1 MTKFLLSFLLL
12 HPFFAQAQSPPKLIS
27 ANPRD
32 STSQS
37 LRRTGLREIPSRK
50 IRPSDVYRL
59 QSLGDPHVS
68 PEGNWVSYVLTS
80 VDTAKDKRN
89 SDVWMVSWDGRQS
102 VQLTNSPDGE
112 SSPRFSPDGKYLSF
126 LSSRQGAKGSQVWL
140 MDRRGGEGRKLTDVK
155 GELSDYKWS
164 PDGKKLLLV
173 IQDPPDTSK
182 TKTPKPYV
190 IDRYHFKQDIK
201 GYLMKQYTHLYLFD
215 IASKKL
221 DTLTKGNYNEESPDW
236 SPDGKRIAFV
246 SNHTPDPDKNENTD
260 IWLMESHPGAPAT
273 QLTTWKGYDTQP
285 RWSPDGKQIAY
296 LCSTVPDNFIMYD
309 QSILAVITPG
319 GGEPRLLTKPVDRPV
334 THPVWSKDGKS
345 IFVLIEDDR
354 QQYIAGI
361 DPTSGLMTKIAGG
374 NRSFLSLEKTPDGN
388 LVSLMSDPQLPGE
401 IYAVEGGTPRRLT
414 KHQDEF
420 VAPLELAT
428 VEGFTSISKDGT
440 PVSNLLYRPAGA
452 PAHQKLPTIF
462 FIHGGPVGQD
472 EFAFDLSRQMLA
484 AGGYAVVAV
493 NYRGSSGRGLEFCK
507 SIYSDWG
514 NKEVIDIQGA
524 ADHLVKEGV
533 ADPERLGIGGWS
545 YGGILTN
552 YSIATDTRFKAAVS
566 GAGSANQLGLY
577 GVDQYITQFDNEL
590 GVPWKNLDKYLK
602 LSYPFLKADRI
613 KTPTLFVVG
622 EKDFNVPAVG
632 SEQMYQALR
641 SQGVP
646 TGLVIYPGQFHG
658 ITIPSYQKD
667 RFDRYLE
674 WFDTYLK
681 GIGTQK
687 VNKEIR

>member
-1 MTKFLLSFLLL
+1 MTKLLL
-12 HPFFAQAQSPPKLIS
+12 PLLLLFTYLAQAQSPTNSTKGNPQD
-27 ANPRD
+27 PRD
-32 STSQS
+32 
-37 LRRTGLREIPSRK
+37 LRERPLRK
-50 IRPSDVYRL
+50 IRPTDVYRY
-59 QSLGDPHVS
+59 QSVSDPQIS

-80 VDTAKDKRN
+80 VDTAKDKGN
-89 SDVWMVSWDGRQS
+89 SDVWMVSWDAQQS
-102 VQLTNSPDGE
+102 VQLTHSPDGE
-112 SSPRFSPDGKYLSF
+112 SSPRWSPDGKYLSF

-140 MDRRGGEGRKLTDVK
+140 MDRRGGEGRKITDVK

-201 GYLMKQYTHLYLFD
+201 GYLFKQHTHLYLFTID
-215 IASKKL
+215 SKKL
-221 DTLTKGNYNEESPDW
+221 DTLTKGNYNEQSPEW

-260 IWLMESHPGAPAT
+260 IWLLEARQGATPK
-273 QLTTWKGYDTQP
+273 QLTTWGGYDTQP
-285 RWSPDGKQIAY
+285 RWSVDGKQIAY
-296 LCSTVPDNFIMYD
+296 LRSTAQDNFIMYD
-309 QSILAVITPG
+309 QSILAVIAPE
-319 GGEPRLLTKPVDRPV
+319 GGEPRLLTKALDRPV
-334 THPVWSKDGKS
+334 TDQVWSKDGKS
-345 IFVLIEDDR
+345 ISVLIEDDR
-354 QQYIAGI
+354 QQYIGRV
-361 DPTSGLMTKIAGG
+361 DETSGQLTRIAGG

-388 LVSLMSDPQLPGE
+388 FVSLMSEPQLPGE
-401 IYAVEGGTPRRLT
+401 IYAVENGIPRRLT
-414 KHQDEF
+414 KHQDAF
-420 VAPLELAT
+420 VASLELAT
-428 VEGFTSISKDGT
+428 VEGFTSVSKDGT
-440 PVSNLLYRPAGA
+440 QVSNLLFRPAGA
-452 PAHQKLPTIF
+452 SRQKLPTVF
-462 FIHGGPVGQD
+462 FIHGGPVSQD
-472 EFAFDLSRQMLA
+472 EYAFDLSRHMLA
-484 AGGYAVVAV
+484 AAGYAVVGV

-507 SIYSDWG
+507 SIYADWG
-514 NKEVIDIQGA
+514 NKEVMDIQGA
-524 ADHLVKEGV
+524 ADQLVKDGI

-552 YSIATDTRFKAAVS
+552 YSIASDTRFKAAVS
-566 GAGSANQLGLY
+566 GAGSSNQLSLY
-577 GVDQYITQFDNEL
+577 GVDQYITQYDNEL
-590 GVPWKNLDKYLK
+590 GAPWKNLDTYLK
-602 LSYPFLKADRI
+602 VSYPFLKADRI

-622 EKDFNVPAVG
+622 EKDFNVPSVG

-674 WFDTYLK
+674 WFDKYLK
-681 GIGTQK
+681 GIAPQK